1 MNQKTMNRSPRKK
14 INIVD
19 VVIGVI
25 FLLALATM
33 IYLLIDVVFSDE
45 KPSEDGAGVAV
56 EYRVKIENVD
66 VERFGIALDE
76 AGGAI
81 ECSFLQIGDLL
92 YTEDGG
98 DLLGKLS
105 AIQYEVSTAST
116 GYTDSEG
123 NLIYAEC
130 PGRINLILTVR
141 SELSDNTLTVGG
153 VPIRV
158 GKELTFHTPAYH
170 ATAEILSIET
180 EVE

>member
-1 MNQKTMNRSPRKK
+1 MNQKAINQSPHRK

-19 VVIGVI
+19 AVIGII
-25 FLLALATM
+25 FLLALITM
-33 IYLLIDVVFSDE
+33 VYLLVSVVFSDE
-45 KPSEDGAGVAV
+45 NKVEDGVGNAV

-76 AGGAI
+76 ASGVI
-81 ECSFLQIGDLL
+81 ECSFLQIGDVL
-92 YTEDGG
+92 YNEDGSNS
-98 DLLGKLS
+98 LGKLS

-130 PGRINLILTVR
+130 PGRVNLILTVR
-141 SELSDNTLTVGG
+141 GELSDDALTVGG

-158 GKELTFHTPAYH
+158 GKELSFHTPAYH
-170 ATAEILSIET
+170 ATAKILSVET